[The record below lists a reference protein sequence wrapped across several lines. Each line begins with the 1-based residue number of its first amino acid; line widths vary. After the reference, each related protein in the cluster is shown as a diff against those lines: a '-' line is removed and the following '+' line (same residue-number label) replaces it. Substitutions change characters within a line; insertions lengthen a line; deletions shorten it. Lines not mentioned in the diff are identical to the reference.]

1 MIETE
6 EQRRWWFATHP
17 EYSWSARGIRS
28 EGKVDPEEVDKYVD
42 KALKYEK
49 GPVADLLKSVKR
61 NFGTQGYHCP
71 DDGFDRCKEEFVD
84 PVEPAKAND
93 KAIEADPHTFL
104 DISPYRKFVISPI
117 QAFRSLLR
125 GMARDQVLNAVKR
138 EGTRPPARLPPRG
151 TPEYNKIK
159 AARDKGVRLKQAEEL
174 NDIRGGGKGSGVWS
188 EEELAAIRRDGEF
201 PIDAI
206 WHHNPTVANRPDLAA
221 DPRFVHPM
229 RGGEKAHL
237 RDGHG
242 GNYQKPFKDEISGS
256 DSN

>member
-17 EYSWSARGIRS
+17 EYSWSRRGIRGDS
-28 EGKVDPEEVDKYVD
+28 ERESNGDKIDPKEVDRYVD
-42 KALKYEK
+42 KALKYET
-49 GPVADLLKSVKR
+49 GPVADLLKAVKE
-61 NFGTQGYHCP
+61 NFGTEAQLK
-71 DDGFDRCKEEFVD
+71 DDLAKLEE
-84 PVEPAKAND
+84 ARKAD
-93 KAIEADPHTFL
+93 EKGLEADPHTAL
-104 DISPYRKFVISPI
+104 DILPYRRFITSPV
-117 QAFRSLLR
+117 QAFRNLLR
-125 GMARDQVLNAVKR
+125 QMAQDRVLNAVKK
-138 EGTRPPARLPPRG
+138 EGTRPPARLPPRS

-159 AARDKGVRLKQAEEL
+159 AAREKGIRLKKEEEL

-201 PIDAI
+201 PVDAI

-242 GNYQKPFKDEISGS
+242 GNYQKPFKDEILGS
-256 DSN
+256 DFN